1 MRPAATGANGAQTA
15 HPARQTEV
23 RLGLRLRAARERQ
36 GLSLR
41 EVARRTGLSPSFV
54 SQVERDQVT
63 PSIASLK
70 QLATALGERVGVL
83 LADPAP
89 EGLVLRRSDR
99 PAWELARVHYEQ
111 LAPGDGRLMQPQL
124 LRFAPGGD
132 LGEHPVVHDGE
143 EFGLVLSGR
152 VECFVGEQSFVLEEG
167 DSVYFDARLPH
178 RTRNAAATDSV
189 YLLVVTPA
197 TF

>member
-1 MRPAATGANGAQTA
+1 MRPAAAVVTGALDGQS
-15 HPARQTEV
+15 ARQTEV
-23 RLGLRLRAARERQ
+23 RVGLRLRAARERR

-41 EVARRTGLSPSFV
+41 EVARRTGLSPSFI
-54 SQVERDQVT
+54 SQVERDRVT

-70 QLATALGERVGVL
+70 QLAAALGERVGVL

-89 EGLVLRRSDR
+89 EGLVLRQGDR
-99 PAWELARVHYEQ
+99 PTWELARVHYQQ
-111 LAPGDGRLMQPQL
+111 LAPDGGRLMQPQL
-124 LRFAPGGD
+124 LRFEPGGD
-132 LGEHPVVHDGE
+132 LGEHPVVHEGE

-178 RTRNAAATDSV
+178 RTRNAADAVSV